1 MKRNSLLSAAA
12 FLSLLLLIPSCAS
25 IGNPSGGP
33 RDEDPPRFIG
43 ATPYQGAVNFTG
55 NKAVLH
61 FDELINVKDAF
72 NKVVVS
78 PPSGSTPRVSSLGR
92 RITVEFQDTLLPNT
106 TYTVDFG
113 DAIEDNNEGNQ
124 LQNFIYTFSTG
135 SVLDTL
141 MISGMVLGA
150 EDLEPQQGMLVGL
163 HSNLADSAF
172 RTLRFDR
179 IAKTDDR
186 GRFVI
191 GGLPAGEYRIFALT
205 DPDNDL
211 KYSSPEEELAFYDV
225 VLTPTTERVM
235 TTDSIYDILT
245 GVVDSVVYRERT
257 RYLPN
262 NILLRSFNSGF
273 KPQYITT
280 YERPDSLRLSFIFN
294 SPADSRPTFTLLDK
308 GFEGLEAAE
317 WSVIENSAGNDSIT
331 LWLADPRLLSTDTLR
346 VAVGYRR
353 GPTPNSMDDV
363 VDTLRI
369 ITKKLPAVKKPKKK
383 SDSDQQIEV
392 PALQVRIP
400 SAVEIDRPL
409 RLELEAPAEEF
420 DNTKWTLEIKNDTV
434 WEKTVLPP
442 ITRDSLNPRYY
453 FIDIPWEYDTQYR
466 LRTDSAS
473 VRSIYGHVNKETSQE
488 FRTRSDREYS
498 SLTINIGGY
507 NDTIPAYVDLL
518 DGGGKIKR
526 SQPVVGGRVTFTNL
540 LAGKYYLRLMIDRN
554 GDGRYTPGDYD
565 ALLQPDYS
573 YYYPRAI
580 NLKQNWS
587 QELTWDV
594 FATPVN
600 QMKPYSL
607 LQNKPK
613 LKKGERPPQEDTEGE
628 N

>member
-172 RTLRFDR
+172 HTLRFDR

-245 GVVDSVVYRERT
+245 GAVDSVVYRERT

-317 WSVIENSAGNDSIT
+317 WSVIEKSAGNDSIT

-353 GPTPNSMDDV
+353 GPSPNSMDDV

-369 ITKKLPAVKKPKKK
+369 ITKKLPAVKKSKKN
-383 SDSDQQIEV
+383 SDSDTQIEV
-392 PALQVRIP
+392 PPLQVKIP

-498 SLTINIGGY
+498 SLSINIGGY

-565 ALLQPDYS
+565 TLLQPDYS